1 MSGFS
6 WYVAEGQGAAVVLG
20 GIGEV
25 DQGILDLG
33 IRGTFSDPSFSDP
46 DGGDMGRTGEAI
58 ILILTEVI
66 PIPAMDTRI
75 PSRSEPRFTT
85 PTEAARD
92 PIFAARGGQ

>member
-1 MSGFS
+1 M
-6 WYVAEGQGAAVVLG
+6 YKRQ
-20 GIGEV
+20 
-25 DQGILDLG
+25 ILDLG
-33 IRGTFSDPSFSDP
+33 IRGTFSDP
-46 DGGDMGRTGEAI
+46 DGWDMGRTGEAI

-85 PTEAARD
+85 PTEPSRD

>member
-1 MSGFS
+1 M
-6 WYVAEGQGAAVVLG
+6 EGQGAAVVMG

-33 IRGTFSDPSFSDP
+33 IRGTFTDS

-85 PTEAARD
+85 PTEPSRD

>member
-1 MSGFS
+1 M
-6 WYVAEGQGAAVVLG
+6 EGEGAAMVLG

-25 DQGILDLG
+25 DQAILDIG
-33 IRGTFSDPSFSDP
+33 IRGTFSDP
-46 DGGDMGRTGEAI
+46 DGGDMGRTGAVI

-85 PTEAARD
+85 PTEPSRN